1 MSDTLYESEILKSLE
16 ALDDILSKSQI
27 ETGKKWPADQPKGK
41 SGWADGEKEDDPE
54 GTEPNGTDMKLS
66 KGDDPEAAGIIRNE
80 EEDDNDDTAMDKGH
94 GYGSSV
100 SKGVEVS
107 DFLNELTK
115 SIAVYCNDLEDFV
128 TKALFQVHE
137 ENGAMSK
144 AIAEN
149 LMSLNDII
157 EKSQGN
163 ITEYAEGPSR
173 GPKSMLDMS
182 KSVSGSQDPELSK
195 SVVLDALM
203 KGVEAGTISPLEII
217 KVEQFGVQAI
227 NQNVVKSLLA

>member
-66 KGDDPEAAGIIRNE
+66 KGDDPEAAGITREE
-80 EEDDNDDTAMDKGH
+80 EEDPDMDK

-182 KSVSGSQDPELSK
+182 KSVSGSQEPELSK

>member
-16 ALDDILSKSQI
+16 SLDDILSKSQI
-27 ETGKKWPADQPKGK
+27 DNGKKWPADQPKD
-41 SGWADGEKEDDPE
+41 WAGTDAEKEDEDRDSAPD
-54 GTEPNGTDMKLS
+54 GTDYKPIK
-66 KGDDPEAAGIIRNE
+66 KGSMAYREEANQSFRDD
-80 EEDDNDDTAMDKGH
+80 EEDEDEDDMDKS
-94 GYGSSV
+94 YGL

-107 DFLNELTK
+107 EFLNELTK
-115 SIAVYCNDLEDFV
+115 SIVIYCNDLEDYV
-128 TKALFQVHE
+128 TKSLVQIHE

-149 LMSLNDII
+149 LVTLNDIV

-163 ITEYAEGPSR
+163 ISEYAEGPAR

-182 KSVSGSQDPELSK
+182 KSVSGSQDSEWSK
-195 SVVLDALM
+195 GVVLNALM
-203 KGVEAGTISPLEII
+203 KGVEAGTISPLEVL

-227 NQNVVKSLLA
+227 NQDVVKSLLA